1 MSNDEPINQPAPS
14 AEQPGTTTAPEEALD
29 LTRAV
34 WQLRVMV
41 CGLGAALFVS
51 SAAFNVFVWKQNRN
65 ITAQTNTRATQIA
78 RLQSTQQH
86 LVPAVNE
93 VARYSL
99 GKPELIA
106 VFSRFGID
114 ISAPT
119 TTNAIGT
126 GTSSAL
132 PSLDK

>member
-1 MSNDEPINQPAPS
+1 MSNDEPIDQPAPS
-14 AEQPGTTTAPEEALD
+14 AEQSATTTAPDAPLD

-41 CGLGAALFVS
+41 CGLGAALFVC

-65 ITAQTNTRATQIA
+65 ITSQTNTRATQIA

-93 VARYSL
+93 IARYSL
-99 GKPELIA
+99 EKPELTA
-106 VFSRFGID
+106 VFSRFGI
-114 ISAPT
+114 SVPT

>member
-1 MSNDEPINQPAPS
+1 MSNDEPIDQPSPLGEQS
-14 AEQPGTTTAPEEALD
+14 ATTAAPDAPLD
-29 LTRAV
+29 LTRVV

-65 ITAQTNTRATQIA
+65 ITSQTNTRATQIA

-93 VARYSL
+93 IARYSL

-106 VFSRFGID
+106 VFSRFGIEPM
-114 ISAPT
+114 A
-119 TTNAIGT
+119 TNAIGA

>member
-1 MSNDEPINQPAPS
+1 MSNDEPINQPTSSTETGA
-14 AEQPGTTTAPEEALD
+14 TTAAPEEPLD

-41 CGLGAALFVS
+41 CGLGAALLVS

-65 ITAQTNTRATQIA
+65 ISSVTNTRATQIS
-78 RLQSTQQH
+78 RLQATQQR

-93 VARYSL
+93 IARYSV
-99 GKPELIA
+99 GKPDLTA

-119 TTNAIGT
+119 STSAVGG
-126 GTSSAL
+126 GTSSSL
-132 PSLDK
+132 PQ